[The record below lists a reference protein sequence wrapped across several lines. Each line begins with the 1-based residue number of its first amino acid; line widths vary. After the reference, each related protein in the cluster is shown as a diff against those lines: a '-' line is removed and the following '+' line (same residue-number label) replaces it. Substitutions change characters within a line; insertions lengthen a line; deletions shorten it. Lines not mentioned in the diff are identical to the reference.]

1 MLCHPSA
8 PSHSACT
15 TNWGTQGCAGS
26 LLMWLLLLSLY
37 DGRSPGQGWDA
48 VMIVADPLQIRA
60 VPAPRNMREKGLY
73 QEKMPWFQTSAR
85 TGSRAEYRRCRW
97 QLIKAKA
104 FSPLFLPQAKRK
116 RLCLTARLQSAPSA
130 RFSLVPGSCRSTWSR
145 SWRSSPS

>member
-60 VPAPRNMREKGLY
+60 VPAPRNMGWGEKRVYIRRKCPGFRPQLG
-73 QEKMPWFQTSAR
+73 QGAGQS
-85 TGSRAEYRRCRW
+85 TGGAG
-97 QLIKAKA
+97 
-104 FSPLFLPQAKRK
+104 
-116 RLCLTARLQSAPSA
+116 
-130 RFSLVPGSCRSTWSR
+130 GS
-145 SWRSSPS
+145 